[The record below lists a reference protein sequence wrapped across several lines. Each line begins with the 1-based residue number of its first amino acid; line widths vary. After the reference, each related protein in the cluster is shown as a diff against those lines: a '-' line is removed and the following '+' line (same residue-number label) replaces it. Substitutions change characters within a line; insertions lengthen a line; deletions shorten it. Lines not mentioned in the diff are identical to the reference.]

1 MKKKFNFAVIGG
13 SGYVAEKHYISIK
26 KTGNTIIAVYDPV
39 DNIGVLDK
47 YEITSLYFNNF
58 EKFKKFIRNSKG
70 TSKQIDY
77 LTICSPNY
85 LHFQH
90 IQLGLKNNLKII
102 CEKPLLINI
111 THLNFLL
118 KKQKKQTLNINLI
131 LQLRFHPVYKELSNF
146 IKHNPRK
153 KYKVNLNYLAP
164 RGNWYLKSW
173 KSNSSKSGGIASN
186 IGIHLFDILICIFG
200 KVLNYKVYYRSTK
213 TMIGYL
219 ELENAE
225 IDWILS
231 TDYLLSNS
239 NKPIRKIKLLKK
251 EFNLSASATDLHH
264 ISYNNILNNKGFTI
278 NESIDSLKLV
288 NKLKKIK
295 IFKKSP
301 FTEFNNIKINAIK

>member
-1 MKKKFNFAVIGG
+1 MKKIFNFAVIGG
-13 SGYVAEKHYISIK
+13 SGYVAEKHYIAIK
-26 KTGNTIIAVYDPV
+26 KTGNKIIAVYDPV

-58 EKFKKFIRNSKG
+58 QNFKKFIKNSKG
-70 TSKQIDY
+70 TSMQIDY

-85 LHFQH
+85 LHFKH

-102 CEKPLLINI
+102 CEKPLLINM
-111 THLNFLL
+111 THLNYLL
-118 KKQKKQTLNINLI
+118 RKQKTQNLNINLI
-131 LQLRFHPVYKELSNF
+131 LQLRFHPIYKELNNF
-146 IKHNPRK
+146 IKHNSRK
-153 KYKVNLNYLAP
+153 KYKVNLTYLAP
-164 RGNWYLKSW
+164 RGNWYSKSW
-173 KSNSSKSGGIASN
+173 KSISSKSGGIASN
-186 IGIHLFDILICIFG
+186 IGIHLFDILINFFG
-200 KVLNYKVYYRSTK
+200 KVLNYKVYYRSNK

-231 TDYLLSNS
+231 TDYLLCKD
-239 NKPIRKIKLLKK
+239 NKPTRKINFLKK
-251 EFNLSASATDLHH
+251 EFNLSASQKDLHH

-288 NKLKKIK
+288 NKLNKIK
-295 IFKKSP
+295 TFKKNP